1 MVSKT
6 NGGGYSLSVNEN
18 SACPANTLCFLINI
32 NGSYYSASYPSSN
45 LSNNTWYHAAGSYD
59 GTTVRLFLNGSN
71 IGTTASISNT
81 ITQNTAK
88 LCIGSESAATNCYAE
103 NGFFSGKIDDVR
115 IYNYARTPAQI
126 AYDYNKGAPI
136 GWWKL
141 DECQGSIAYDSS
153 GVGNTGVIVIGSS
166 GSQNS
171 IGTCQIGTSAAWT
184 NGASGKINSSLNFDG
199 TDDYISIPDSPSLT
213 TPEITI
219 AAWVKS
225 NNNGDPYQRI
235 VDKTYNQEYAFFLGS
250 TGTIGVSLVTNTSSI
265 DSSLLPNAITDTNWH
280 HIAFSWS
287 AATKK
292 VTVYVDGVAK
302 TNTTLNGDRIADS
315 NNPLIIGDRVGLD
328 RSFNGQLDDVRI
340 YNYALTNEQIKQ
352 VYNGGAINFQ

>member
-126 AYDYNKGAPI
+126 AYDYNRGAPI
-136 GWWKL
+136 GWWKF
-141 DECQGSIAYDSS
+141 DECQGNIANDSS
-153 GVGNTGVIVIGSS
+153 GVGNTGVISIGQS
-166 GSQNS
+166 GTQTTL
-171 IGTCQIGTSAAWT
+171 GTCQTGTSAAWT
-184 NGASGKINSSLNFDG
+184 NGKNGKINSSLNFDG
-199 TDDYISIPDSPSLT
+199 VDDYISGSFNALGISKPFTLSAWFKTSTTFAYEPGIFSLGYMPVIVMRT
-213 TPEITI
+213 DGKIR
-219 AAWVKS
+219 AWW
-225 NNNGDPYQRI
+225 
-235 VDKTYNQEYAFFLGS
+235 YN
-250 TGTIGVSLVTNTSSI
+250 GVSYPGIVSTKSYNDGLFHHATLTYDGNTAK
-265 DSSLLPNAITDTNWH
+265 L
-280 HIAFSWS
+280 
-287 AATKK
+287 
-292 VTVYVDGVAK
+292 YVDA
-302 TNTTLNGDRIADS
+302 NLEATTTSTIHSIYSGFE
-315 NNPLIIGDRVGLD
+315 IGREKNAGNKI
-328 RSFNGQLDDVRI
+328 FQGQIDDVRI
-340 YNYALTNEQIKQ
+340 YNYALTSEQVKIL
-352 VYNGGAINFQ
+352 YNGGSVNFQ